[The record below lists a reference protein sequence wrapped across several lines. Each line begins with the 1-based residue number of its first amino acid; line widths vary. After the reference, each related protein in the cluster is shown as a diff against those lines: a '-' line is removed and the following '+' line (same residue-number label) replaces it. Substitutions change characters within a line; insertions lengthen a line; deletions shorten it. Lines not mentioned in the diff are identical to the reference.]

1 MTNLLFTIFIVLLF
15 QIILSKYLI
24 DKTNKRVS
32 FNKNDTY
39 YNYNESQND
48 IFEELDGNNNVFS

>member
-48 IFEELDGNNNVFS
+48 IFEELDGDNNVFS

>member
-1 MTNLLFTIFIVLLF
+1 MTNLFFTVFIVLLF

-48 IFEELDGNNNVFS
+48 IFEELEGDNNVFS

>member
-1 MTNLLFTIFIVLLF
+1 MTNLFFTIFIVLLF

-32 FNKNDTY
+32 FNNNDTY

>member
-1 MTNLLFTIFIVLLF
+1 MTNLFFTIFIVLLF

-32 FNKNDTY
+32 FNKDDTY

>member
-1 MTNLLFTIFIVLLF
+1 MTNLFFTVFIVLLF

-48 IFEELDGNNNVFS
+48 IFEELDGDNNVFS

>member
-48 IFEELDGNNNVFS
+48 IFEELDGNDNVFS

>member
-1 MTNLLFTIFIVLLF
+1 MTNLFFTIFIVLLF

-48 IFEELDGNNNVFS
+48 IFEELDGDNNVFS

>member
-1 MTNLLFTIFIVLLF
+1 MTNLFFTIFIVLLF
-15 QIILSKYLI
+15 QIILIKYLI

-48 IFEELDGNNNVFS
+48 IFEELDGDNNVFS

>member
-32 FNKNDTY
+32 FNNNDTY

-48 IFEELDGNNNVFS
+48 IFEELDGDNNVFS

>member
-24 DKTNKRVS
+24 DKINKRVS
-32 FNKNDTY
+32 FNKNDIY

>member
-1 MTNLLFTIFIVLLF
+1 MTKLFFTIFIVLLF

-48 IFEELDGNNNVFS
+48 IFEELDGDNNVFS